1 MAIIEVNYSELKSL
15 LNLDLSLEDL
25 EKYLLNIKCE
35 IDSVDK
41 DKIKIEVKD
50 FYRIDLLS
58 ITGIVRELKGILN
71 IETGIPKYDISFS
84 GKKVLVEESIKNIR
98 PYIACAIIENIK
110 LNENRLLDLIKFQS
124 GIARSF
130 GSRRRKVAIGTHN
143 LDLIEFPVYYKA
155 VKPED
160 VKFIPLGK
168 DKEMNLNEILEKTDA
183 GKEYKFLLEGFE
195 KYPILIDSNNKVISF
210 PPIINSND
218 IGKLDKKT
226 RNIFVDVTGTNL
238 DAVLKALNVITL
250 ALADY
255 GGKIRSVEIVYPD
268 KKVIT
273 PDLRTEEKTFDLN
286 KIIKIL
292 GFSLSREEIVDTL
305 KKKRME
311 AEIIENK
318 LKLKYLNYRFDIIS
332 EQDIAEEI
340 IIGYGMHKIEPKPV
354 TIHTKGKISGRRK
367 LINLIRKLMIGLGC
381 IELYTPV
388 LVNSEINKL
397 FSEEEMILLEN
408 PVSLNYNSIRVS
420 LLSSI
425 FQILSEHK
433 EIKLPAKLFE
443 VGRIAFLKSN
453 TIYEEDRLI
462 YLYSDNKV
470 SFSDALS
477 VLERIFKELGLKYKI
492 EESYYSFLI
501 DGRQAKIIFE
511 NHIVG
516 WIGEINPEILER
528 LEIVYPFSGFEISL
542 SLLKDKIIKYDL

>member
-1 MAIIEVNYSELKSL
+1 MAIIEVSYSELKSL

-35 IDSVDK
+35 IDSVEG

-58 ITGIVRELKGILN
+58 ITGIVREIKGILN
-71 IETGIPKYDISFS
+71 IETGIPKYNVSSS
-84 GKKVLVEESIKNIR
+84 GKKVLVEETVRNVR
-98 PYIACAIIENIK
+98 PYIACAIVEDVK
-110 LNENRLLDLIKFQS
+110 LNENRLLDLIRFQN

-160 VKFIPLGK
+160 VKFIPLGEN
-168 DKEMNLNEILEKTDA
+168 KEMNLNEILERTDA
-183 GKEYKFLLEGFE
+183 GKEYKSILEGFE

-218 IGKLDKKT
+218 IGKLDEKT
-226 RNIFVDVTGTNL
+226 KNIFVDVTGTNL
-238 DAVLKALNVITL
+238 DSVLKALTVITL

-255 GGKIRSVEIVYPD
+255 GGKIKTVEIVYPD
-268 KKVIT
+268 KKIVT
-273 PDLRTEEKTFDLN
+273 PDLRIEEKIFDLN

-292 GFSLSREEIVDTL
+292 GFSLSKEEIIDTL

-340 IIGYGMHKIEPKPV
+340 IIAYGLHKIEPKPV
-354 TIHTKGKISGRRK
+354 TIYTKGKISGRRK
-367 LINLIRKLMIGLGC
+367 LINLIRKLMTGLGC

-397 FSEEEMILLEN
+397 LSEEEIILLEN
-408 PVSLNYNSIRVS
+408 PVSLNYNSVRAS

-425 FQILSEHK
+425 FQTLSEHK

-443 VGRIAFLKSN
+443 VGRIAFLKNN

-492 EESYYSFLI
+492 EESHYPFLI

-511 NHIVG
+511 NQIVG

-528 LEIVYPFSGFEISL
+528 LEIAYPFSGFEISL
-542 SLLKDKIIKYDL
+542 SLLKDKIIKYDF